1 MTTLPVLLIDDDA
14 AFAAVLARALERRGQ
29 PCRHAAEAAQAL
41 RLAHEPLSGIVLDL
55 KLGADNGLA
64 LIEPL
69 RVWQPD
75 TPILLLTGYASI
87 ATAVEAIK
95 RGATDYRPKPVSADD
110 VLRALFGADD
120 IDDGDEDLLPGPS
133 DGPLHPKRLEWEH
146 LQRVLAEHDGNVSA
160 AARALGLHRRSLQR
174 KLAKK
179 PLPERGPGE

>member
-1 MTTLPVLLIDDDA
+1 MTAFPVLLIDDDT
-14 AFAAVLARALERRGQ
+14 AFAGVLARALERRGQ
-29 PCRHAAEAAQAL
+29 PCQLAADAASAL
-41 RLAHEPLSGIVLDL
+41 QRARQPLSGIVLDL

-69 RVWQPD
+69 RLLQPEA
-75 TPILLLTGYASI
+75 PILLLTGYASI

-110 VLRALFGADD
+110 VMRALFGP
-120 IDDGDEDLLPGPS
+120 DDGDASDDELPTPA

-146 LQRVLAEHDGNVSA
+146 LQRVLAEHDGNVSS

-179 PLPERGPGE
+179 PLPERAPGD

>member
-29 PCRHAAEAAQAL
+29 PCRHAGDAAHAL
-41 RLAHEPLSGIVLDL
+41 RLAREPLSGIVLDL

-69 RVWQPD
+69 RALQPD
-75 TPILLLTGYASI
+75 APILLLTGYASI

-95 RGATDYRPKPVSADD
+95 RGATDYRPKPVGADD
-110 VLRALFGADD
+110 VLRALFGGE
-120 IDDGDEDLLPGPS
+120 DGDDTDDELPGPA

-146 LQRVLAEHDGNVSA
+146 LQRVLGEHEGNVSA

-174 KLAKK
+174 KLAKR
-179 PLPERGPGE
+179 PLPERPPGEN

>member
-14 AFAAVLARALERRGQ
+14 AFATVLARALERRAQ
-29 PCRHAAEAAQAL
+29 PCVTASDAATAL
-41 RLAHEPLSGIVLDL
+41 RLATAPLSGIVLDL

-69 RVWQPD
+69 RVLQPD
-75 TPILLLTGYASI
+75 APILLLTGYASI

-95 RGATDYRPKPVSADD
+95 RGATDYRPKPVGADD
-110 VLRALFGADD
+110 VLRALFGGE
-120 IDDGDEDLLPGPS
+120 DGDETEDELPSPAE
-133 DGPLHPKRLEWEH
+133 GPLHPKRLEWEH
-146 LQRVLAEHDGNVSA
+146 LQRVLAEHDGNVSS

-179 PLPERGPGE
+179 PLPERAPGE

>member
-1 MTTLPVLLIDDDA
+1 MSTLPVLLIDDDA
-14 AFAAVLARALERRGQ
+14 AFASVLARALERRGQ
-29 PCRHAAEAAQAL
+29 PCRHAADAANAL
-41 RLAHEPLSGIVLDL
+41 RLAAQPLAGIVLDL

-69 RVWQPD
+69 RNLQPEA
-75 TPILLLTGYASI
+75 PILLLTGYASI

-110 VLRALFGADD
+110 VLRALFAG
-120 IDDGDEDLLPGPS
+120 DDGDADEDLPPLA
-133 DGPLHPKRLEWEH
+133 DAPLHPKRLEWEH
-146 LQRVLAEHDGNVSA
+146 LQRVLAEHDGNVSS

-179 PLPERGPGE
+179 PLPERQGGE

>member
-14 AFAAVLARALERRGQ
+14 AFASVLARALERRGQ
-29 PCRHAAEAAQAL
+29 PCRHAADAASALQQA
-41 RLAHEPLSGIVLDL
+41 REPLSGIVLDL

-69 RVWQPD
+69 RGLQPD
-75 TPILLLTGYASI
+75 VPILLLTGYASI

-110 VLRALFGADD
+110 VLRALFGPE
-120 IDDGDEDLLPGPS
+120 DGNEGEDELPTPA

-146 LQRVLAEHDGNVSA
+146 LQRVLAEHDSNVSS

-179 PLPERGPGE
+179 PLPERASGE

>member
-1 MTTLPVLLIDDDA
+1 MTPLPVLLIDDDA

-29 PCRHAAEAAQAL
+29 PCAQAVDAATAL
-41 RLAHEPLSGIVLDL
+41 RLAREPLSGIVLDL

-69 RVWQPD
+69 RALQPEA
-75 TPILLLTGYASI
+75 PILLLTGYASI

-95 RGATDYRPKPVSADD
+95 RGATDYRPKPVGADD
-110 VLRALFGADD
+110 VLRALFGSDEG
-120 IDDGDEDLLPGPS
+120 DGDEDDLPGPA

-179 PLPERGPGE
+179 PIAER